1 MPNPHKMTC
10 FPPFRMFCF
19 RGACRLLIWCFFA
32 VQTTRIEAATYTVS
46 STNDSGAG
54 SLRQAILS
62 ANGASGSNTIV
73 FDISP
78 GPYTITPASALP
90 AVTSSVL
97 IDGTSQ
103 PGYAGTPVIEING
116 SQIGAG
122 NDGLVLTNGGSTVLG
137 LAINRCPGNG
147 IRLAAPGTNVLR
159 GNFLGTDVTGTIARG
174 NGAGGIMISGS
185 SGNWIGGP
193 YATNR
198 NLISGGNSNGVYIL
212 SGSAGNVMEGNYIGV
227 SATGMAGLGNAQ
239 NGIEIAGAWGNIIGG
254 TVTGAGNVVS
264 GNGQDGIYIFQAGTT
279 SNLVEGNYIGVNATG
294 AGAVSNAENGVTI
307 NSAAWNT
314 VGGTAAGAGNIIS
327 GNGNAGVFIYTTG
340 ATNNLVLGNFIGTD
354 LTGKAAVANQTN
366 GVVVNGGS
374 GAVPGNMIG
383 GSGAAARNVISGN
396 HQNGVLIVSA
406 GASNNWVQGNYIGVD
421 VTGTN
426 ALPNT
431 MGGVEIDAAAGCLIG
446 GASAGNVISGNSA
459 NGVFLVDVGGGSN
472 LVQGNLIGTDFSGN
486 KAVGNAMA
494 GIYIQVPGNTIGGL
508 TAGLGNVISG
518 NGQNGIFVSG
528 ASNNLIEGNYIGTD
542 ITGEVAVGNGFAGI
556 TINNAPATMVGGTN
570 AGARNV
576 VSGNLDTGI
585 NLYAGTAG
593 TTIQGNYVGTDAT
606 GDNAVTNWDSNIYL
620 DGSGTNIIG
629 GSAPGAGNLIS
640 ATVSTPF
647 SDYQADGIYV
657 GGPGANGNIIQGN
670 FIGTKADG
678 ISQLG
683 NGGHGIEFANTASN
697 NTVGG
702 KTAAADNHIAFAQT
716 VGYDG
721 VRVRAGCLGNFINR
735 NSIFSNA
742 GWGIVV
748 GATGVTISNLPVLTE
763 AVSGGGTTAIQGSM
777 TNYASGPFLI
787 QFYANVTPNPSGY
800 GEGMTCLGSTN
811 ITGGAAKFVLTLPAS
826 VPPGNYISA
835 TATDSANTTWEFGPD
850 AVVVYPPPFSISQSG
865 AQTILVTNPVTHV
878 VTTNNLPPA
887 ITAMWPTNPAGFVL
901 LSATNLSLPVAW
913 SDATNTVSTNGATS
927 DITLVPGGFM
937 TFYRLLFQ

>member
-1 MPNPHKMTC
+1 M
-10 FPPFRMFCF
+10 
-19 RGACRLLIWCFFA
+19 
-32 VQTTRIEAATYTVS
+32 
-46 STNDSGAG
+46 
-54 SLRQAILS
+54 S

-431 MGGVEIDAAAGCLIG
+431 FDGVEIDAAAGGMIG
-446 GASAGNVISGNSA
+446 GANAGNVISGNGA
-459 NGVFLVDVGGGSN
+459 NGVLLVAAGGGSN
-472 LVQGNLIGTDFSGN
+472 LVQGNLIGTDFSGK

-494 GIYIQVPGNTIGGL
+494 GISIQVPGNTIGGL

-518 NGQNGIFVSG
+518 NTQNGIFISS

-542 ITGEVAVGNGFAGI
+542 ISGEASLGNGYAGI
-556 TINNAPATMVGGTN
+556 TLTNAPATVVGGTN
-570 AGARNV
+570 GAIGGANSARNV
-576 VSGNLDTGI
+576 ISGNHDTGI
-585 NLYAGTAG
+585 YLYSGTAG
-593 TTIQGNYVGTDAT
+593 TTIMGNYVGTDST
-606 GDNAVTNWDSNIYL
+606 GSNAVANIDSNIYL
-620 DGSGTNIIG
+620 DGSGTNTIG
-629 GSAPGAGNLIS
+629 GNLVS
-640 ATVSTPF
+640 ATVSDGYT
-647 SDYQADGIYV
+647 ADGIYV
-657 GGPGANGNIIQGN
+657 GGAGANGNTIQGN

-678 ISQLG
+678 ISPLG
-683 NGGHGIEFANTASN
+683 NAGHGIEFANTASN

-702 KTAAADNHIAFAQT
+702 TTASTDNHIAFAQQAQ
-716 VGYDG
+716 YDG
-721 VRVRAGCLGNFINR
+721 VRVRAGCLGNFVNR

-777 TNYASGPFLI
+777 T
-787 QFYANVTPNPSGY
+787 
-800 GEGMTCLGSTN
+800 
-811 ITGGAAKFVLTLPAS
+811 
-826 VPPGNYISA
+826 
-835 TATDSANTTWEFGPD
+835 
-850 AVVVYPPPFSISQSG
+850 
-865 AQTILVTNPVTHV
+865 
-878 VTTNNLPPA
+878 
-887 ITAMWPTNPAGFVL
+887 
-901 LSATNLSLPVAW
+901 
-913 SDATNTVSTNGATS
+913 
-927 DITLVPGGFM
+927 
-937 TFYRLLFQ
+937 